1 MHRPLILMVLMCWSV
16 ACHAPKNTLEARP
29 EEASYQNLLNRKKD
43 MGIEFYAIG
52 QEPGWGLDMDVE
64 KGFSFKSYDGTAIN
78 TPPVEGV
85 RAADANVTR
94 YHAFVE
100 MGELDFAI
108 QLAPCQDPMSGR
120 KYTHTVWGR
129 VKIGNGP
136 YKEYKGCGEFLTK

>member
-1 MHRPLILMVLMCWSV
+1 MLRNLGAFVLLLGLA
-16 ACHAPKNTLEARP
+16 ACHHPNKSVPVQP
-29 EEASYQNLLNRKKD
+29 EDAGYQNLLNKKKE
-43 MGIEFYAIG
+43 MGVEFYAIG
-52 QEPGWGLDMDVE
+52 QEPGWGLDMDME
-64 KGFSFKSYDGTAIN
+64 RGFSFKSYDGTTIN

-100 MGELDFAI
+100 LGELDFTI
-108 QLAPCQDPMSGR
+108 QQAPCQDLMSGR

-136 YKEYKGCGEFLTK
+136 YKEYKGCGSFLST